1 MRKLSKKGAIGINAV
16 LPFISVIVVAAIL
29 IGVSQIVLDKFM
41 QQSSNEDANSSINK
55 SIVALGEFADWWDI
69 MVIVLAAAVILG
81 LIFMALYIR
90 GGGGV

>member
-1 MRKLSKKGAIGINAV
+1 MSKLSKKGAIGINAV